1 MGDGNTCIPQPV
13 FTPPDLVELAQS
25 VDALSTLVQAVIAG
39 GLVPVLQGPGPFT
52 VFAPTNDAFAALGQ
66 ATVTALLADHDRLVD
81 ILTYHVLPVEVHSAD
96 LSDGMHATTVEGNDL
111 TVRIVRGT
119 VAIIGDGSQA
129 RVVQADVQASNGVVH
144 VIDSVLLPP
153 APAAAIVP
161 PAHLAGEVATGGQL
175 VTYTMQ
181 ADAGSTYTIE
191 SSASGANPITDTY
204 LTIYDTDG
212 TTELAHDDDS
222 GQGTQALLTWT
233 APASGDYTVEVRG
246 YNRVQTGTFELD
258 VTADV
263 GGASPCSG
271 GVQLQGT
278 QGVIAFADT
287 PYANS
292 ANCMWSL
299 SCPAG
304 QMAHLEVTSMDTEAN
319 FDFITVTDGSN
330 QAQLMHASGT
340 ATPDAVSTSS
350 SEMTVEFNTD
360 GSVTRGGFEA
370 TYSCSGGGGGGGG
383 GGGAGCT
390 PIRIDARPVQGEV
403 SRLDASNGVGQC
415 YSLVA
420 TGGETYDVNV
430 ELLTLPDSVL
440 SIVDSRGTEIE
451 RNDDDGGS
459 LASHLVWTVPAT
471 GTYTLQVEAWRG
483 AGSDGG
489 GGRGGTFTLEVTS
502 LGGAGGGGSNPCEG
516 GVTLTDDAAQ
526 IDFDDT
532 GILSSTCD
540 WTIRCTSGVGITFTF
555 DTFAVE
561 TNFDYVSM
569 YDGGA
574 VDESTQILHAT
585 GRDTPPVVTATGR
598 QLTIE
603 YTSDGSVNGGGFSG
617 SYYCGTGVVSA
628 NTPVTPDGP
637 VITGSVDPSVSSR
650 EDGGQTYTLTATG
663 GTTYQI
669 EVTLGTLTDSVLA
682 IYAPDGTTQLVEN
695 DDYGGTLSSYIEWTC
710 PSDGS
715 YFVVVRG
722 FSARNTGDFSL
733 AVTSDAG
740 TQGGGGGDPCN
751 GGLNLNAPSAII
763 SYQPRGQ
770 YENNVQCWWAVTCP
784 VRGDVPSFTF
794 TALDTENGYDF
805 VTISDGNQVAT
816 GSATLLDRVS
826 GTIATLNQVSYQ
838 SGSSSMTIGFTTD
851 GSVSGVGFEGSY
863 ACGRPATT
871 EPTGP
876 TCEDTMEELN
886 GAGACTS
893 FIAQGFSCA
902 QRFCSTC
909 TFSNM
914 CDSTC
919 GFCGTGGDG
928 GDDGTPDIVTLAQSV
943 DALSTLVQAVIAG
956 GLVPVLQGPGPF
968 TVFAPTNDAF
978 AALGQ
983 ATVTALLADHDRLVD
998 VLTYHVLPVEVHSS
1012 DLRNGMHATT
1022 VEGGDLTVRINRGT
1036 VTINGDGSRAR
1047 VVQADVQASN
1057 GVVHVIDS
1065 VLLPPAHDDGTPD
1078 IVTLAQSVDALS
1090 TLVQAVIAGGLVPVL
1105 QGPGPFT
1112 VFAPTNDAF
1121 AALGQATV
1129 TALLADHDRLVDV
1142 LTYHVL
1148 PVEVHSADLSDG
1160 MHATTV
1166 EGGDL
1171 SVSIFTQR
1179 FQPTVVTIIG
1189 GASQAHVVQAD
1200 VQASNGVVHVID
1212 TVLLPTPPSGCTAD
1226 GSACVIPHVDTY
1238 ATDGPANGWTTY
1250 RLSAELPAV
1259 AQNLY
1264 TIFGSD
1270 GSAMSFPPAWQS
1282 APPFGTNIGG
1292 ANPQFFPIMP
1302 ACEFDSF
1309 LTVGITDGS
1318 NAGAIS
1324 SIGIEFQS
1332 WSEDG
1337 GLDTSDGAVFWMDP
1351 TAPQYNRLTV
1361 VAQITTPSGSPWT
1374 ARMGMQGKSRGE
1386 AHDWEV
1392 DEVEFTNDEH

>member
-1 MGDGNTCIPQPV
+1 MFLDFFDNCIGTDGTSGDPAMDGLATTCRSTFRRCSARSAATMCSRDATCTPLIDDLGCTKPPCMACVCHTGLMGDGNTCIPQPV

-161 PAHLAGEVATGGQL
+161 PAHLAGEVTTGGQL

-340 ATPDAVSTSS
+340 ATPDAVTTSS

-370 TYSCSGGGGGGGG
+370 TYSCSGGGG

-998 VLTYHVLPVEVHSS
+998 VLTYHVLPVEVHS
-1012 DLRNGMHATT
+1012 
-1022 VEGGDLTVRINRGT
+1022 
-1036 VTINGDGSRAR
+1036 
-1047 VVQADVQASN
+1047 
-1057 GVVHVIDS
+1057 
-1065 VLLPPAHDDGTPD
+1065 
-1078 IVTLAQSVDALS
+1078 
-1090 TLVQAVIAGGLVPVL
+1090 
-1105 QGPGPFT
+1105 
-1112 VFAPTNDAF
+1112 
-1121 AALGQATV
+1121 
-1129 TALLADHDRLVDV
+1129 
-1142 LTYHVL
+1142 
-1148 PVEVHSADLSDG
+1148 ADLSDG